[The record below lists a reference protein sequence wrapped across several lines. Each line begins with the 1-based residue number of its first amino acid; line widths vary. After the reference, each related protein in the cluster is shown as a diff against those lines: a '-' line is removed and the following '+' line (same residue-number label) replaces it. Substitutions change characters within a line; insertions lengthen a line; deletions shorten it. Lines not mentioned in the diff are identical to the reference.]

1 MKNCLPILNKIL
13 KHGVMSPM
21 LKEAIKETIKAIEEK
36 NLNLAYQITA
46 CKSYLVGVI
55 DPKDKVN
62 AFQEDEEKNEEL
74 FDRSIYILLDGVHHE
89 ISFAI
94 DSIPSGMMNLKYNG
108 EVKKFQSNGIHPI
121 IKRIKHEDE
130 VIRKGVKKYE
140 DLM

>member
-1 MKNCLPILNKIL
+1 MKRAMKNCLPILNEIL

-21 LKEAIKETIKAIEEK
+21 LKEAIKETIKAIKEK

-55 DPKDKVN
+55 DP
-62 AFQEDEEKNEEL
+62 QEDEEKNEEL

-140 DLM
+140 EL